1 MVRVD
6 PSFLVVLCAKKIT
19 KSWVSCSGDA
29 TVGCSSNFG
38 FSRLSHVSSLFHG
51 KLGSQ
56 HGERWQ
62 PRAHQRHQGPNPPEN
77 EEEGPGWGERKCLA
91 AGSCPQYVR
100 QAAAPQRQ
108 EGPEPTQPSIGEE
121 GPCGQ
126 RGPALLKELTCGV
139 WEGELTPASATE
151 TIPAS
156 TVLWGPSSPAQKEG
170 GWEWPGSLARPSG
183 PTRDPSTHCSSPSPA
198 RCINNIFPL
207 SVGRTRDSFIKKH
220 FYVGLWLKEQQKAKT
235 SDFHITVKIK
245 FPLDSQQQHPE
256 SRKVNMYFLL
266 VLSHFPLLCVKKPL
280 FCAAG
285 RKALRGNACKSAG
298 PGEWGQRHSWS
309 HSYRSPLM
317 SARAAAANG
326 GASGVKGKCGRRLS
340 TQGASQL
347 PDCPEPSGRGCTW
360 EVTESNEED
369 SVPAAGRNA
378 AGLEIFFQQR
388 LQASTKPL
396 PSASH

>member
-156 TVLWGPSSPAQKEG
+156 TVLWGPIPQLRRTRVGVTRLSGKAF
-170 GWEWPGSLARPSG
+170 RPDSG
-183 PTRDPSTHCSSPSPA
+183 PQHSLQLPQPSSLH
-198 RCINNIFPL
+198 
-207 SVGRTRDSFIKKH
+207 
-220 FYVGLWLKEQQKAKT
+220 
-235 SDFHITVKIK
+235 
-245 FPLDSQQQHPE
+245 QQH
-256 SRKVNMYFLL
+256 
-266 VLSHFPLLCVKKPL
+266 FPSLCWE
-280 FCAAG
+280 
-285 RKALRGNACKSAG
+285 N
-298 PGEWGQRHSWS
+298 WG
-309 HSYRSPLM
+309 
-317 SARAAAANG
+317 
-326 GASGVKGKCGRRLS
+326 
-340 TQGASQL
+340 
-347 PDCPEPSGRGCTW
+347 
-360 EVTESNEED
+360 
-369 SVPAAGRNA
+369 
-378 AGLEIFFQQR
+378 FF
-388 LQASTKPL
+388 
-396 PSASH
+396 H